1 MIYEADPSA
10 WVFQEHVQPLLKR
23 LPLLVVEHVLGLECL
38 VDRQIDRVIRV
49 WDTCL
54 VQTRRLNLRRVHIV
68 VYDVVLALLPPVLP
82 FHRRGH
88 PFVMRLAE
96 SGRSKPPEEGETAA
110 RRRGGLVHLRPVV
123 LRVLRLASRR
133 FQRRV
138 LGLEAV
144 LRDQLILAR
153 LEGRVS
159 GGGARTL
166 LGQPRALVLASWKT
180 LVALTWTVFFFP
192 AQLAQLARPPI
203 LHFILLFRIFSFFSL
218 GFFFFS
224 IYTMERY
231 RYIRGTHVL
240 EGGRGIMEFHGANL
254 SNLKLQSFFA

>member
-68 VYDVVLALLPPVLP
+68 VYDVVLALLPSVLP
-82 FHRRGH
+82 FHRCGH

-110 RRRGGLVHLRPVV
+110 RRGGGLVHLRPVV

-138 LGLEAV
+138 FGLEAV

-180 LVALTWTVFFFP
+180 LVALTWTIFFFSSTIGP
-192 AQLAQLARPPI
+192 IGPSSDPPFY
-203 LHFILLFRIFSFFSL
+203 FIIPNRYSRFSL
-218 GFFFFS
+218 LAFFFFFDLYDGKVS
-224 IYTMERY
+224 IYSWDARF
-231 RYIRGTHVL
+231 RGC
-240 EGGRGIMEFHGANL
+240 
-254 SNLKLQSFFA
+254 